1 MNLGSMKVQ
10 GVSRKGE
17 DMKCKDVV
25 IEVGIM
31 LEKNVKE
38 ILKESLQ
45 KGVLKSG
52 KYHKNKKTK
61 EGID

>member
-1 MNLGSMKVQ
+1 MNLGSIKVQ

-38 ILKESLQ
+38 ILKESL
-45 KGVLKSG
+45 
-52 KYHKNKKTK
+52 
-61 EGID
+61 

>member
-1 MNLGSMKVQ
+1 MKVQ

-17 DMKCKDVV
+17 HMKWKDV

-38 ILKESLQ
+38 IMEGEYIEGSAQ
-45 KGVLKSG
+45 KCQMPQK
-52 KYHKNKKTK
+52 
-61 EGID
+61 

>member
-1 MNLGSMKVQ
+1 MKVQ

-17 DMKCKDVV
+17 DMKGEDVV

-38 ILKESLQ
+38 IME
-45 KGVLKSG
+45 G
-52 KYHKNKKTK
+52 KYI
-61 EGID
+61 EGSAQKWQMPQK

>member
-1 MNLGSMKVQ
+1 
-10 GVSRKGE
+10 
-17 DMKCKDVV
+17 MKCKDVV